1 MEPQLAT
8 LLFDDAEVGILPGD
22 TIAAT
27 LMRAGILSLRR
38 SRLGTPRGLYCGI
51 GICHEC
57 LVDVG
62 GEGRVRACLTDARPG
77 MRIRSPE

>member
-1 MEPQLAT
+1 MEPQPPT
-8 LLFDDAEVGILPGD
+8 LLFDDAEIGILPDD

-27 LMRAGILSLRR
+27 LTRAGILSLRR
-38 SRLGTPRGLYCGI
+38 SRLGMPRGLYCGI

-57 LVDVG
+57 LVDVAG
-62 GEGRVRACLTDARPG
+62 DGTVRACLTLARPG